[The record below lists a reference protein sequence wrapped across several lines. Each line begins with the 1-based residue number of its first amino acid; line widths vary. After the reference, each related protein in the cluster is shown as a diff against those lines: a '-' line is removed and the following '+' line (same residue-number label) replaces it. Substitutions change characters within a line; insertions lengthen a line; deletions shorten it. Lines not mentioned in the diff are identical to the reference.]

1 MQTKAS
7 NASAPLAS
15 LDLTSFHISAPGLCR
30 HICQYIILQ
39 NLTFVRPWWHNLS
52 HFSHGLNT
60 CFIHGSNRQGMD
72 GTLGVAPRHAYDTK
86 FASWL
91 VSQQFAATT
100 LRRLRGGPWK
110 RRAVSCEK
118 TQAPG
123 KRAVLCVYIYICMY
137 VCMYVY
143 ILYHNNSR
151 YIRGYRLPVV
161 RRKTKNERCCQSSC
175 WEICLPPSAS

>member
-123 KRAVLCVYIYICMY
+123 KRAVLCVYIYIHMHVC
-137 VCMYVY
+137 VCMYIYY
-143 ILYHNNSR
+143 ITTIHDTSE
-151 YIRGYRLPVV
+151 G
-161 RRKTKNERCCQSSC
+161 TG
-175 WEICLPPSAS
+175 CL

>member
-72 GTLGVAPRHAYDTK
+72 GTLGVAPRQAYDTK

-110 RRAVSCEK
+110 EGPFRARK
-118 TQAPG
+118 L
-123 KRAVLCVYIYICMY
+123 RATVRFCAYFLPIIFALATFDYQRLWLKQCHFYPWLGVKIYPLAI
-137 VCMYVY
+137 
-143 ILYHNNSR
+143 
-151 YIRGYRLPVV
+151 
-161 RRKTKNERCCQSSC
+161 
-175 WEICLPPSAS
+175 